1 MDTVFQ
7 TLAPS
12 SLPVLHGF
20 LPGVAGGTTRP
31 TKGSYPL
38 RSHHHQAPHCPK
50 TAGFHPGLGPIME
63 LYSRSRALREHSTIS
78 LTKGEAALVAFSPSG
93 FSSIDRPGF
102 HHPLMRFGPA
112 AGFFC
117 GRRWTSGEGC
127 PPLLKFLPS
136 DVCFR

>member
-1 MDTVFQ
+1 MIDMDTVFQ

-31 TKGSYPL
+31 TEGSYPL
-38 RSHHHQAPHCPK
+38 RSHHHQAPRCPK
-50 TAGFHPGLGPIME
+50 TAGFHLGLGPILE

-93 FSSIDRPGF
+93 FCSIDRPGF
-102 HHPLMRFGPA
+102 TTPSCGSDPLQGSSADDDGHPVRDV
-112 AGFFC
+112 
-117 GRRWTSGEGC
+117 
-127 PPLLKFLPS
+127 LPS
-136 DVCFR
+136 